1 MASSDGPAGVLLVYL
16 DFFRDP
22 QRSFF
27 NELHDRLL
35 HEGLRLTILASAPAE
50 GVRAE
55 VIPIPF
61 SLIGLSE
68 HIRLPHPPALARPR
82 LEEWKLRER
91 LWYRGTRP
99 EPGDADVRNFYGY
112 VRLLARQRRAVLG
125 FSWNRFIPLSDV
137 FRASLE
143 DLGIP
148 TLDLEHGFLPG
159 TIMCE
164 TDGMAGFSLLARY
177 PALHFAARATPT
189 EEARLR
195 VERFREHFRRAPVTK
210 RAQRPAVAP
219 RELRARHGVPEG
231 HEIVFFAGQVD
242 QGVGLWPGGTPWAR
256 LQSPWFEG
264 TEDALAALAAWARA
278 RPRTTVLFKP
288 HPTDRWENSGRSV
301 PEGARLVEDE
311 NLHSLFDASAILVTL
326 ASTVLF
332 EALTLGKPVVTLA
345 RHQLSGQGVTYDPDG
360 RDGLAAALE
369 AALGRC
375 DLDER
380 LRRYDRFLAFALDS
394 YLIGLGPESPAR
406 LGVADLV
413 EFLKECRKTPVLVP
427 PVVGPAAGAD
437 RSGGGPAPLLGAP
450 ERIAVSD

>member
-35 HEGLRLTILASAPAE
+35 REDLRLTILASAPAD

-55 VIPIPF
+55 VLEIPF

-68 HIRLPHPPALARPR
+68 HIRLPRPPALARPR

-99 EPGDADVRNFYGY
+99 EPSDADVQNFYGY

-137 FRASLE
+137 FREALQ
-143 DLGIP
+143 DLGVP

-164 TDGMAGFSLLARY
+164 TEGMAGLSLLARH
-177 PALHFAARATPT
+177 PSLHFAARATPT
-189 EEARLR
+189 AAARLR
-195 VERFREHFRRAPVTK
+195 AALFRERFRRAPATK
-210 RAQRPAVAP
+210 RAQRPPVP
-219 RELRARHGVPEG
+219 PQELRARHGVPEG
-231 HEIVFFAGQVD
+231 HEVVFFAGQVD

-264 TEDALAALAAWARA
+264 TEDALGALAAWALA
-278 RPRTTVLFKP
+278 RPRTTLLFKP
-288 HPTDRWENSGRSV
+288 HPTDRWENSGRTV
-301 PEGARLVEDE
+301 PAGATLVEDE
-311 NLHSLFDASAILVTL
+311 NLHALFEASAAVVTL

-345 RHQLSGQGVTYDPDG
+345 RHQLSGQEVTWEPDG

-369 AALGRC
+369 GALAGAG
-375 DLDER
+375 LDER
-380 LRRYDRFLAFALDS
+380 LERYDRFLAFALENW
-394 YLIGLGPESPAR
+394 LIGLGPESPAR

-427 PVVGPAAGAD
+427 AASGTPRRPTIPVPAIG
-437 RSGGGPAPLLGAP
+437 
-450 ERIAVSD
+450 